1 MDLKDIKTENDKLD
15 IFDEWSILKKC
26 ISVKSSLGKYHER
39 EIWWCSLGKNI
50 GNEQDGKNNNFE
62 RPVLVLKKWNKDFFI
77 GIPMT
82 TKNKVKSKDE
92 KFYYKYFSDEE
103 NQGSYFMLTQVR
115 VFISK
120 RLVRK
125 LNFVREFVFVDLKK
139 HLSKIL
145 FDI

>member
-1 MDLKDIKTENDKLD
+1 
-15 IFDEWSILKKC
+15 
-26 ISVKSSLGKYHER
+26 LGKYHER

-62 RPVLVLKKWNKDFFI
+62 RPVLVLKKWNKDF
-77 GIPMT
+77 
-82 TKNKVKSKDE
+82 
-92 KFYYKYFSDEE
+92 SDEE

-115 VFISK
+115 VFSSK

-125 LNFVREFVFVDLKK
+125 LNVVREFVFVDLKK

>member
-15 IFDEWSILKKC
+15 IFDEWSSLKKS
-26 ISVKSSLGKYHER
+26 ISVKNSLDKYHER

-82 TKNKVKSKDE
+82 TKN
-92 KFYYKYFSDEE
+92 YYKYFSDEE

-115 VFISK
+115 VFSSK

-125 LNFVREFVFVDLKK
+125 LNVVREFVFVDLKK

>member
-62 RPVLVLKKWNKDFFI
+62 RPVLVLKKWNKDF
-77 GIPMT
+77 
-82 TKNKVKSKDE
+82 
-92 KFYYKYFSDEE
+92 SDEE

-115 VFISK
+115 VFSSK

-125 LNFVREFVFVDLKK
+125 LNVVREFVFVDLKK